1 MGRSTQGQKGNPA
14 GKRMGNLK
22 RKDRRE
28 ASWLRGERRH
38 RIQAEK
44 NAALHGEA
52 VANLGLGRRE
62 RRRIE
67 AGIRTQVPRAE

>member
-14 GKRMGNLK
+14 GKRMANLK

-38 RIQAEK
+38 RLNAEK
-44 NAALHGEA
+44 NLALHEERL
-52 VANLGLGRRE
+52 ANGGLGRRE
-62 RRRIE
+62 RRRLPVTILN
-67 AGIRTQVPRAE
+67 G